1 MISVDIKRN
10 FRQGLNLTQS
20 HLQQIC
26 ELNVDSKHP
35 TYRMTNIICTIGPA
49 CDSTAILCELIE
61 KGMNICRFN
70 LAHVDHSYH
79 LSALHNLRDAISKSK
94 HKVHSQVA
102 TAVDICGP
110 AVRIGKF
117 RKDITQPFF
126 LKKGEKCILTSDES
140 YAPSC
145 EREIIYAS
153 KSFINKAEINSHIYI
168 EDGPL
173 CLMIQEKDGT
183 SLRCLV
189 TQEGEINSYS
199 HCHVPRTLPS
209 DSVEL
214 TDKDKEDIDFCIQH
228 KMDMV
233 FVSWVWCPEIIIKI
247 REHLGEAA
255 SNVKIIAKIENYEGV
270 KRIDEILAV
279 ADGILVGRGDLGID
293 VPPEKVVLAQKMIIG
308 RANMAGK
315 PVICAAQM
323 LDSMVNNPRPTR
335 AEASDV
341 ANAILDGADCVM
353 LSKETAIGKFPV
365 KAVETLA
372 SICKEAENA
381 LYHARLFQDLQSV
394 TPIPTDSAHSASIA
408 AVEAAF
414 RCRASAI
421 VVVTNS
427 GRSATMIARY
437 RPHCVIIAVTR
448 SHHTAQYLN
457 LYRGI
462 FAVLYTD
469 TTSVEW
475 YADVDTRIDHALN
488 IAKGQGYVKAKDI
501 VILVTGYQTG
511 PGCTNTVRSIVV
523 PCGNEKTHFLNI
535 QSTTDHLGV

>member
-1 MISVDIKRN
+1 MTSTALKRN
-10 FRQGLNLTQS
+10 FRQGLNLNQS

-26 ELNVDSKHP
+26 ELNVDSTHP

-49 CDSTAILCELIE
+49 CDSTVVLCELIQ

-70 LAHVDHSYH
+70 LAHADHSYH
-79 LSALHNLRDAISKSK
+79 LSALHNLRDAVAKTK
-94 HKVHSQVA
+94 YKVHSQVA
-102 TAVDICGP
+102 MAVDISGP
-110 AVRIGKF
+110 AVRFGKF
-117 RKDITQPFF
+117 KKDISLPLF
-126 LKKGEKCILTSDES
+126 LKKGEVCTFTSDQS
-140 YAPSC
+140 CASSC
-145 EREIIYAS
+145 ERERIYVPQ
-153 KSFINKAEINSHIYI
+153 SFIDRAKVDSQVFI

-173 CLMIQEKDGT
+173 CFVVQEKDSS

-189 TQEGEINSYS
+189 IQEGEINSHS
-199 HCHVPRTLPS
+199 QCHIPRTLPS
-209 DSVEL
+209 DGVEL
-214 TDKDKEDIDFCIQH
+214 TDKDKQDIGFCLQH
-228 KMDMV
+228 KMDML
-233 FVSWVWCPEIIIKI
+233 FVSWVWCPEMIIKV
-247 REHLGEAA
+247 REQLGEAA
-255 SNVKIIAKIENYEGV
+255 ATVKIIAKIENYEGV
-270 KRIDEILAV
+270 KRFNEILAV

-293 VPPEKVVLAQKMIIG
+293 VLPEKVVLAQKMMIG

-323 LDSMVNNPRPTR
+323 LDSMVNSPRPTR

-353 LSKETAIGKFPV
+353 LSRETAIGKFPV

-372 SICKEAENA
+372 SICQEAENA
-381 LYHARLFQDLQSV
+381 LYHARLFQDLRSV
-394 TPIPTDSAHSASIA
+394 TPIPIDSARSASIA

-427 GRSATMIARY
+427 GRSATLIARY

-448 SHHTAQYLN
+448 SHHTARYLN

-469 TTSVEW
+469 TTCDEW
-475 YADVDTRIDHALN
+475 HSDVDIRIDHALN
-488 IAKGQGYVKAKDI
+488 IAKGQGYVKAKDTA
-501 VILVTGYQTG
+501 ILVTGYQTG
-511 PGCTNTVRSIVV
+511 PGSTNTVRSIMV
-523 PCGNEKTHFLNI
+523 PCEHEKSHFLNVA
-535 QSTTDHLGV
+535 STTDHLAI